1 MLMAL
6 ERKDVEHV
14 ARLARLELSEQELE
28 LYTRQLGDILGYV
41 EQLREVDVEG
51 VEPLAHGAHGENVFR
66 ADEARDSLEREKAL
80 GAAPDTDG
88 WHFRVPRVI
97 DSGEGH

>member
-1 MLMAL
+1 MAL

-14 ARLARLELSEQELE
+14 AKLARLELTEAELG

-41 EQLREVDVEG
+41 AQLDQVDVAG
-51 VEPLAHGAHGENVFR
+51 VEPLAHGAHGGNVFR
-66 ADEARDSLEREKAL
+66 ADEVGQSLERGQAL

-97 DSGEGH
+97 ESGEGG